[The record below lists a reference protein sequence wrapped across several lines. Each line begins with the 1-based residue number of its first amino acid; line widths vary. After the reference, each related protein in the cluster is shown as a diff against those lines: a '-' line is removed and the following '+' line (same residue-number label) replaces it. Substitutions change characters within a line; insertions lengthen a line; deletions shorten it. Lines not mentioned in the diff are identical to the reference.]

1 MPYKGLES
9 LSIKEECINKWAR
22 DLSPRTARNYAYYF
36 LNYLEWCKKKRLWA
50 TAEEMLKNYKALSST
65 EKYKHQDALI
75 EYVKTKKTGTSDR
88 RHTWFAV
95 RSFYAYHRLSL
106 PKATSSELNRMF
118 RPSENDKRK
127 AVETSPLMLD
137 DVRRLIMNVPHPYKA
152 ALMTL
157 LQSGMGLAEYEEFNL
172 AGWRKTTEKFT
183 TPEPLRIDLYREK
196 TSRTTV
202 NRYYTWLGRDAK
214 ELLREWLVMRPE
226 NSSSDALFLVY
237 NKNLKRYVPL
247 TGRTLSDMVRQIAK
261 KIGLIK
267 PDQLKRYHVHA
278 HEFRDLFKSLCTL
291 CGVSSV
297 ASEFFLGHGIDKLG
311 YDKSPQ
317 YDEAWFRRE
326 YVKVESK
333 LNILSNP
340 TGTNLEERM
349 DQMRR
354 EMVQAAVGKFA
365 EAFGIDPVR
374 VRIERQRELGRAL
387 KPDEEIQAL
396 QYAIKKT
403 REKPQV
409 SSGGGNGPKKV
420 IGEDELERHLHEGW
434 DVQMTLPS
442 GKILVRLVEPALGG
456 ADTSKR
462 TEPSKNGT
470 QKNHKRRAVN
480 KLIMSN

>member
-1 MPYKGLES
+1 LPYKGLES
-9 LSIKEECINKWAR
+9 LSIKEECIDKWAR

-36 LNYLEWCKKKRLWA
+36 LNYLKWCSKKKLWT
-50 TAEEMLKNYKALSST
+50 TAEEILESYKGLSAAQ
-65 EKYKHQDALI
+65 KYQHLDALI
-75 EYVKTKKTGTSDR
+75 EHVKTKRTGTSDR

-95 RSFYAYHRLSL
+95 RSFYAYHRLPL
-106 PKATSSELNRMF
+106 PKASSSELSRMF
-118 RPSENDKRK
+118 KPSENDKK
-127 AVETSPLMLD
+127 TALETPPLMLD
-137 DVRRLIMNVPHPYKA
+137 EVRRLILNVPHPYKA

-172 AGWRKTTEKFT
+172 TGWRKTLESLNTAGVS
-183 TPEPLRIDLYREK
+183 RIDLYREK
-196 TSRTTV
+196 TSRTAV
-202 NRYYTWLGRDAK
+202 KKYYTWIGRDAK

-226 NSSSDALFLVY
+226 SAESEALFLVF
-237 NKNLKRYVPL
+237 NKNHRAYVPL
-247 TGRTLSDMVRQIAK
+247 SGRILSDRVRQTAK

-267 PDQLKRYHVHA
+267 PGKLRRYHVHA

-291 CGVSSV
+291 SGVSPL
-297 ASEFFLGHGIDKLG
+297 ASEFFLGHDIDKLG

-326 YVKVESK
+326 YLKIEPK
-333 LNILSNP
+333 LNVFSNP
-340 TGTNLEERM
+340 SGANVEERM

-403 REKPQV
+403 REKPQG
-409 SSGGGNGPKKV
+409 SNGGGNDPRKV
-420 IGEDELERHLHEGW
+420 IGEDELERFLLEGW

-442 GKILVRLVEPALGG
+442 GKILVR
-456 ADTSKR
+456 KR
-462 TEPSKNGT
+462 E
-470 QKNHKRRAVN
+470 
-480 KLIMSN
+480 